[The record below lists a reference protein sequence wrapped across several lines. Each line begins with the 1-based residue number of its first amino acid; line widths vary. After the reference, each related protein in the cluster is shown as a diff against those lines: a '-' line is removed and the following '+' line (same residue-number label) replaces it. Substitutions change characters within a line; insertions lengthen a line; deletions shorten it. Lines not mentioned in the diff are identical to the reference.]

1 MVGAQ
6 RARRSRAV
14 VGATPAAA
22 LLAAALACSLSLS
35 LSLTAGCTT
44 SRSPSPDDGRS
55 TSGRPDGTSA
65 PATSL
70 GPVLAVKIDNADA
83 ARPQTGVD
91 AADVVY
97 VEQVEGGL
105 SRLMAVYASRLPQ
118 AVGPVRSA
126 RESDLELLGQFRRPL
141 LAFSGAQHKL
151 LPLIDR
157 APLDAVTPGDASAAY
172 FRGPDRAAPHNLYLR
187 PDRLLP
193 SAPGAAA
200 LTTGFRYGP
209 APSGGRTQA
218 SHTVRYPAARFT
230 FTWSADRARWLVSM
244 DGTPT
249 VTADGQRVAPATVVV
264 QYVKMRASGFHDF
277 LGNNTPYTETVG
289 SGTAQVLRDGRAY
302 DVRWKRPTARDGTD
316 FSTADGNPVDF
327 AEGQVWVVFAKAPP
341 DTA

>member
-1 MVGAQ
+1 MVGAR

-14 VGATPAAA
+14 VGTTPAAA
-22 LLAAALACSLSLS
+22 LLAAALAVS

-44 SRSPSPDDGRS
+44 SRSPSPDDGHS
-55 TSGRPDGTSA
+55 TSGRPDGTGA
-65 PATSL
+65 PTTSL

-126 RESDLELLGQFRRPL
+126 RESDLELLEQFRRPL

-157 APLDAVTPGDASAAY
+157 APLDAVTPGDASGAY

-264 QYVKMRASGFHDF
+264 QYVKTRASAFHDF

-289 SGTAQVLRDGRAY
+289 SGTAEVLRDGRAY

-316 FSTADGNPVDF
+316 FTTADGNPVDF
-327 AEGQVWVVFAKAPP
+327 AEGQVWVVFAKAQP
-341 DTA
+341 